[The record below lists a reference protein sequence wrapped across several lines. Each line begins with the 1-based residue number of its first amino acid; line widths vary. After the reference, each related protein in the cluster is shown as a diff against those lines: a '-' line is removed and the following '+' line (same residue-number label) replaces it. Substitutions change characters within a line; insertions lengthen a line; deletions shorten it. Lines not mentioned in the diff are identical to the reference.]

1 MPRTRT
7 LAWSQLKIG
16 VLAVAA
22 FTLATMLIFAVGGD
36 AGLFS
41 GRYHLKTRFPNA
53 GGLQSGSVVRLAGVN
68 VGAVDEVYL
77 DGAVVEV
84 VLRVRPDVQNKIT
97 ELSVAQVGSV
107 SLLGEGAVDITAS
120 TRGTPLKDWA
130 YIRSAK
136 TPGQIADVAENAT
149 QTLAQASAFIA
160 DLRAGKGTVGKLV
173 TEDELYL
180 QLNGVIRATE
190 DVIRAVKQGKG
201 PAGTLINN
209 EAAAR
214 NLERALANLD
224 QVTTNIAAGKGS
236 IGTLLNDDAF
246 AKSLSATTENLRAV
260 SAGLKNG
267 EGSAGKLLTD
277 NALYNRLDSV
287 VQRLDT
293 LVTALNKGEGTA
305 GRLLQDKQLYDNM
318 NGAVLELRS
327 LLAEIKKDPKKYLN
341 VKVSI
346 F

>member
-22 FTLATMLIFAVGGD
+22 FTLATLLIFAVGGE
-36 AGLFS
+36 AGLFT

-68 VGAVDEVYL
+68 VGAVDDVYF

-84 VLRVRPDVQNKIT
+84 VMRIRPDVANKIT
-97 ELSVAQVGSV
+97 DRSIAQVGSV

-120 TRGTPLKDWA
+120 SLGTPLSDWS

-149 QTLAQASAFIA
+149 LTLEQAAAFIA
-160 DLRAGKGTVGKLV
+160 DLRAGKGTVGKLM
-173 TEDELYL
+173 
-180 QLNGVIRATE
+180 TE
-190 DVIRAVKQGKG
+190 DVLYDQLNAVIRSADEVIRSVKQARG
-201 PAGTLINN
+201 PAGTLLNN
-209 EAAAR
+209 QAAAR

-224 QVTTNIAAGKGS
+224 QVTTAIATGKGS
-236 IGTLLNDDAF
+236 IGSLINDDTLS
-246 AKSLSATTENLRAV
+246 KSLTTTTDNLRAV
-260 SAGLKNG
+260 TAGLRNG
-267 EGSAGKLLTD
+267 EGTAGKLLVD
-277 NALYNRLDSV
+277 NGLYNRLDSV

-305 GRLLQDKQLYDNM
+305 GKLLQDKQLYDNM
-318 NGAVLELRS
+318 NGAVTELRS

>member
-16 VLAVAA
+16 ILAVAA
-22 FTLATMLIFAVGGD
+22 FTLATILIFAVGGD

-84 VLRVRPDVQNKIT
+84 VLRIRPDVQNKIT
-97 ELSVAQVGSV
+97 EHSIAQVGSV

-120 TRGTPLKDWA
+120 THGTPLQDWS

-149 QTLAQASAFIA
+149 QTLAQAAALIE
-160 DLRAGKGTVGKLV
+160 DLRAGKGTVGKIF
-173 TEDELYL
+173 TQDELYD
-180 QLNGVIRATE
+180 QLNTVVRSANEVILS
-190 DVIRAVKQGKG
+190 VKQAKG
-201 PAGTLINN
+201 PAGTLLNDQ
-209 EAAAR
+209 AAAK

-224 QVTTNIAAGKGS
+224 QVTTDISAGKGTL
-236 IGTLLNDDAF
+236 GTLLNDDTL
-246 AKSLSATTENLRAV
+246 AKSLTATTENLRTV
-260 SAGLKNG
+260 SAGLRSG
-267 EGSAGKLLTD
+267 EGTAGKLLTD

-287 VQRLDT
+287 VQRLDS

-305 GRLLQDKQLYDNM
+305 GKLLQDKQLYDNM
-318 NGAVLELRS
+318 NSAVTELRS
-327 LLAEIKKDPKKYLN
+327 LLTEIKKDPKKYLN

>member
-16 VLAVAA
+16 ILAVAA
-22 FTLATMLIFAVGGD
+22 FTLATLLIFAVGGE

-53 GGLQSGSVVRLAGVN
+53 GGLTSGSVVRLAGVN
-68 VGAVDEVYL
+68 VGAVDDVYF
-77 DGAVVEV
+77 DGSVVEV
-84 VLRVRPDVQNKIT
+84 VMRIRPDVANKIT
-97 ELSVAQVGSV
+97 DRSIAQVGSV

-120 TRGTPLKDWA
+120 SQGTPLADWA
-130 YIRSAK
+130 YIRSGK

-149 QTLAQASAFIA
+149 QTLAQAAALIE
-160 DLRAGKGTVGKLV
+160 DVRAGKGSVGKLF
-173 TEDELYL
+173 TEEELY
-180 QLNGVIRATE
+180 QQVSGVATAAQ
-190 DVIRAVKQGKG
+190 DVITAIQKGRG

-209 EAAAR
+209 REAAR

-224 QVTTNIAAGKGS
+224 QVTSGIAAGKGTL
-236 IGTLLNDDAF
+236 GTLLQDDAL
-246 AKSLSATTENLRAV
+246 ARSLTSTTENLRAV
-260 SAGLKNG
+260 TTGLRNG
-267 EGSAGKLLTD
+267 EGTAGKLLTD
-277 NALYNRLDSV
+277 NSLYTRLDSV
-287 VQRLDT
+287 VSRLDG
-293 LVTALNKGEGTA
+293 LVSALNKGEGTA

-318 NGAVLELRS
+318 NGAVNELRS

>member
-1 MPRTRT
+1 
-7 LAWSQLKIG
+7 
-16 VLAVAA
+16 VA

-36 AGLFS
+36 AGIFS

-68 VGAVDEVYL
+68 VGAVDDVLL

-84 VLRVRPDVQNKIT
+84 VMRIRPDVASMIT
-97 ELSVAQVGSV
+97 DRSIAQVGSV

-120 TRGTPLKDWA
+120 REGTPLSDWS

-149 QTLAQASAFIA
+149 QTLAQATAFIE
-160 DLRAGKGTVGKLV
+160 DLRSGKGTIGRLV
-173 TEDELYL
+173 TEDKLYV
-180 QLNGVIRATE
+180 QLNAVVKSTDEVIRS
-190 DVIRAVKQGKG
+190 IKQAKG
-201 PAGTLINN
+201 PAGTLLNN
-209 EAAAR
+209 QAAAK

-224 QVTTNIAAGKGS
+224 QVTSNLAAGKGTL
-236 IGTLLNDDAF
+236 GTLLNDDAL
-246 AKSLSATTENLRAV
+246 AKSLTSTTDNLRAV

-267 EGSAGKLLTD
+267 EGTVGKLLTD

-293 LVTALNKGEGTA
+293 VVTALNKGEGTA
-305 GRLLQDKQLYDNM
+305 GKLLQDKQLYDNM
-318 NGAVLELRS
+318 NGAVTELRG

>member
-16 VLAVAA
+16 ILAVAA
-22 FTLATMLIFAVGGD
+22 FALATMLIFAVGGD

-41 GRYHLKTRFPNA
+41 GKYHLKTRFPNA
-53 GGLQSGSVVRLAGVN
+53 AGLQSGSVVRLAGVN
-68 VGAVDEVYL
+68 VGAVDDVSL

-84 VLRVRPDVQNKIT
+84 VLRIRPDVQNKIT
-97 ELSVAQVGSV
+97 EQSVAQVGSV

-120 TRGTPLKDWA
+120 THGTPLKDWS

-149 QTLAQASAFIA
+149 ETLSQASALIA
-160 DLRAGKGTVGKLV
+160 DLRAGKGSVGKLM
-173 TEDELYL
+173 TEDELY
-180 QLNGVIRATE
+180 QQVSAVVRSTDDVVRA
-190 DVIRAVKQGKG
+190 INHGKG

-209 EAAAR
+209 QASAR
-214 NLERALANLD
+214 NIERALANLD
-224 QVTTNIAAGKGS
+224 QVTSNIAAGKGS
-236 IGTLLNDDAF
+236 LGALLNDDAL
-246 AKSLSATTENLRAV
+246 AKSLNATTENLRAV

-267 EGSAGKLLTD
+267 EGTAGKLLTD
-277 NALYNRLDSV
+277 NGLYNRLDSV

-293 LVTALNKGEGTA
+293 LVTTLNKGEGTA

>member
-16 VLAVAA
+16 ILAVAA
-22 FTLATMLIFAVGGD
+22 FSLATMLIFAVGGD

-41 GRYHLKTRFPNA
+41 GNYHLKTRFPNA
-53 GGLQSGSVVRLAGVN
+53 GGLASGSVVRLAGVN
-68 VGAVDEVYL
+68 VGAVDDLYF

-84 VLRVRPDVQNKIT
+84 VLRVNPDVANKIT
-97 ELSVAQVGSV
+97 DQSIAQIGSV
-107 SLLGEGAVDITAS
+107 SLLGEGAVDISAS
-120 TRGTPLKDWA
+120 SHGTPLADWA
-130 YIRSAK
+130 YIRSGR

-149 QTLAQASAFIA
+149 QTLAAASALID
-160 DLRAGKGTVGKLV
+160 DLRAGKGTVGKLF

-180 QLNGVIRATE
+180 QLSGVVKATE
-190 DVIRAVKQGKG
+190 DVITAVKQGKG

-209 EAAAR
+209 QAAAR
-214 NLERALANLD
+214 NIERALANLD
-224 QVTTNIAAGKGS
+224 TVTTNIAAGKGTL
-236 IGTLLNDDAF
+236 GTLLNDDAL
-246 AKSLSATTENLRAV
+246 ARSLTTTTDNLRDV

-267 EGSAGKLLTD
+267 QGTAGKLLSD
-277 NALYNRLDSV
+277 DGLYNRLDSV

-293 LVTALNKGEGTA
+293 VVSTLNKGEGTA
-305 GRLLQDKQLYDNM
+305 GKLLQDKELYDNM
-318 NGAVLELRS
+318 NGAVSELRG
-327 LLAEIKKDPKKYLN
+327 LLAEVRKDPKKYLN

>member
-16 VLAVAA
+16 ILAVAA
-22 FTLATMLIFAVGGD
+22 FALATMLIFAVGGD
-36 AGLFS
+36 AGLFT
-41 GRYHLKTRFPNA
+41 GKYHLKTRFPNA

-68 VGAVDEVYL
+68 VGAVDDVYL

-84 VLRVRPDVQNKIT
+84 VLRIRPDVQNKIT
-97 ELSVAQVGSV
+97 DRSIAQVGSV

-120 TRGTPLKDWA
+120 TDGTPLKDWS
-130 YIRSAK
+130 YIRSGR

-149 QTLAQASAFIA
+149 QTLAQATALIE
-160 DLRAGKGTVGKLV
+160 DLRAGKGTIGKIF
-173 TEDELYL
+173 TQDELYD
-180 QLNGVIRATE
+180 QMNAVVKSAN
-190 DVIRAVKQGKG
+190 DVILSVKRAKG
-201 PAGTLINN
+201 PAGTLLNDR
-209 EAAAR
+209 AAAQ

-236 IGTLLNDDAF
+236 IGTLLNDDAL
-246 AKSLSATTENLRAV
+246 AKSLTSTTDNLRAV
-260 SAGLKNG
+260 SAGLRNG
-267 EGSAGKLLTD
+267 EGTAGKLLND

-287 VQRLDT
+287 VTRLDG

-305 GRLLQDKQLYDNM
+305 GKLLQDKQLYDNM
-318 NGAVLELRS
+318 NGAVSELRA

>member
-1 MPRTRT
+1 
-7 LAWSQLKIG
+7 
-16 VLAVAA
+16 
-22 FTLATMLIFAVGGD
+22 MLIFAVGGD
-36 AGLFS
+36 AGLFT
-41 GRYHLKTRFPNA
+41 GKYHLKTRFPNA

-68 VGAVDEVYL
+68 VGAVDDVYL

-84 VLRVRPDVQNKIT
+84 VLRIRPDVQNKIT
-97 ELSVAQVGSV
+97 DRSIAQVGSV

-120 TRGTPLKDWA
+120 TDGTPLKDWS
-130 YIRSAK
+130 YIRSGR

-149 QTLAQASAFIA
+149 QTLAQATALIE
-160 DLRAGKGTVGKLV
+160 DLRAGKGTIGKIF
-173 TEDELYL
+173 TQDEL
-180 QLNGVIRATE
+180 NDR
-190 DVIRAVKQGKG
+190 
-201 PAGTLINN
+201 
-209 EAAAR
+209 AAAQ

-236 IGTLLNDDAF
+236 IGTLLNDDAL
-246 AKSLSATTENLRAV
+246 AKSLTTTTDNLRAV
-260 SAGLKNG
+260 SAGLRNG
-267 EGSAGKLLTD
+267 EGTAGKLLND

-287 VQRLDT
+287 VTRLDG

-305 GRLLQDKQLYDNM
+305 GKLLQDKQLYDNM
-318 NGAVLELRS
+318 NGAVSELRA

>member
-16 VLAVAA
+16 ILAVAA
-22 FTLATMLIFAVGGD
+22 FALATMLIFAVGGD

-68 VGAVDEVYL
+68 VGAVDDVYL

-84 VLRVRPDVQNKIT
+84 VMRINPDVANRIT
-97 ELSVAQVGSV
+97 ERSVAQVGSV

-120 TRGTPLKDWA
+120 TAGTPLEDWA
-130 YIRSAK
+130 YIRAIK

-149 QTLAQASAFIA
+149 QTLGQAAALIE
-160 DLRAGKGTVGKLV
+160 DLRAGKGTVGKLF
-173 TEDELYL
+173 TDDELYD
-180 QLNGVIRATE
+180 QLNAVVKSTE
-190 DVIRAVKQGKG
+190 DVILSIQRAKG
-201 PAGTLINN
+201 PAGTLLNN
-209 EAAAR
+209 QAAAK

-224 QVTTNIAAGKGS
+224 TVTSNLAAGKGS
-236 IGTLLNDDAF
+236 LGTLLNDDAL
-246 AKSLSATTENLRAV
+246 ARSLTTTTDNLRAV
-260 SAGLKNG
+260 TTGLRNG
-267 EGSAGKLLTD
+267 DGTAGKLLTD
-277 NALYNRLDSV
+277 NGLYNRLDSV
-287 VQRLDT
+287 VQRMDT
-293 LVTALNKGEGTA
+293 LVTTLNSGKGTA
-305 GRLLQDKQLYDNM
+305 GQLLQDKQLYDNM
-318 NGAVLELRS
+318 NGAVAELRG

>member
-16 VLAVAA
+16 ILAVAA

-36 AGLFS
+36 AGLFT

-53 GGLQSGSVVRLAGVN
+53 AGLQSGSIVRLAGVN
-68 VGAVDEVYL
+68 VGAVDDVYL

-84 VLRVRPDVQNKIT
+84 VLRIRPDVQNKIT
-97 ELSVAQVGSV
+97 EHSIAQVGSV

-120 TRGTPLKDWA
+120 TSGTPLKDWA
-130 YIRSAK
+130 YIRSGR

-149 QTLAQASAFIA
+149 QTLAQATALIE
-160 DLRAGKGTVGKLV
+160 DLRAGKGTVGKIV
-173 TEDELYL
+173 TQDDLYNDL
-180 QLNGVIRATE
+180 SAVVRSAN
-190 DVIRAVKQGKG
+190 DVILSIKRAKG
-201 PAGTLINN
+201 PAGTLLNDQ
-209 EAAAR
+209 AAAK

-236 IGTLLNDDAF
+236 LGTLLKDDAL
-246 AKSLSATTENLRAV
+246 AKSLTATTDNLRSV
-260 SAGLKNG
+260 TAGLRSG
-267 EGSAGKLLTD
+267 EGTAGKLLTD

-305 GRLLQDKQLYDNM
+305 GRLLQDKQLYENM
-318 NGAVLELRS
+318 NGAVTDLRR
-327 LLAEIKKDPKKYLN
+327 LLAEIQKDPKKYLN

>member
-16 VLAVAA
+16 ILAVAA
-22 FTLATMLIFAVGGD
+22 FVLATMLIFAVGGD

-68 VGAVDEVYL
+68 VGAVDDVYL

-84 VLRVRPDVQNKIT
+84 VMRINPDVANRIT
-97 ELSVAQVGSV
+97 ERSVAQVGSV

-120 TRGTPLKDWA
+120 TAGTPLEDWS
-130 YIRSAK
+130 YIRAIK

-149 QTLAQASAFIA
+149 ATLGQAAALIE
-160 DLRAGKGTVGKLV
+160 DLRAGKGTVGKLF
-173 TEDELYL
+173 TQDELYD
-180 QLNGVIRATE
+180 QLSAMVKSTE
-190 DVIRAVKQGKG
+190 DVILSIQQAKG
-201 PAGTLINN
+201 PAGTLLNN
-209 EAAAR
+209 QAAAK

-224 QVTTNIAAGKGS
+224 TVTSNIA
-236 IGTLLNDDAF
+236 
-246 AKSLSATTENLRAV
+246 
-260 SAGLKNG
+260 
-267 EGSAGKLLTD
+267 AGKLLTD
-277 NALYNRLDSV
+277 NGLYNRLDSV
-287 VQRLDT
+287 VQRMDT
-293 LVTALNKGEGTA
+293 LVTTLNSGQGTA
-305 GRLLQDKQLYDNM
+305 GQLLQDKQLYDNM
-318 NGAVLELRS
+318 NGAVAELRG

>member
-16 VLAVAA
+16 ILAVVA
-22 FTLATMLIFAVGGD
+22 FALATMIIFAVGGD
-36 AGLFS
+36 AGIFS

-68 VGAVDEVYL
+68 VGAVGDVSL

-84 VLRVRPDVQNKIT
+84 VMRIRPDVASMIT
-97 ELSVAQVGSV
+97 DRSIAQVGSV

-120 TRGTPLKDWA
+120 SEGTPLADWA

-149 QTLAQASAFIA
+149 QTLAQATAFIQ
-160 DLRAGKGTVGKLV
+160 DLRSGKGTVGRLV
-173 TEDELYL
+173 TEDQLYV
-180 QLNGVIRATE
+180 QLNAVVKSTDEVIRS
-190 DVIRAVKQGKG
+190 IRQAKG
-201 PAGTLINN
+201 PAGTLLNN
-209 EAAAR
+209 QAAAK

-224 QVTTNIAAGKGS
+224 QVTSDLAAGKGTL
-236 IGTLLNDDAF
+236 GTLLNDDAL
-246 AKSLSATTENLRAV
+246 AKSLTSTTDNLRAV
-260 SAGLKNG
+260 TAGLKNG
-267 EGSAGKLLTD
+267 EGTAGKLLTD
-277 NALYNRLDSV
+277 NGLYNRLDSV

-305 GRLLQDKQLYDNM
+305 GKLLQDKQLYDNM
-318 NGAVLELRS
+318 NGAVTELRG

>member
-16 VLAVAA
+16 ILAVAA

-53 GGLQSGSVVRLAGVN
+53 GGLASGSVVRLAGVN
-68 VGAVDEVYL
+68 VGAVDDLYF

-84 VLRVRPDVQNKIT
+84 VLRVNPDVASKIT
-97 ELSVAQVGSV
+97 DRSIAQIGSV

-120 TRGTPLKDWA
+120 LEGTPLADWS
-130 YIRSAK
+130 YIRSGK

-149 QTLAQASAFIA
+149 QTLAAASALID
-160 DLRAGKGTVGKLV
+160 DLRAGKGTVGKLFA
-173 TEDELYL
+173 EDELYQ
-180 QLNGVIRATE
+180 QLSGVVKATE
-190 DVIRAVKQGKG
+190 DVIAAVKQGKG

-209 EAAAR
+209 QAAAR

-224 QVTTNIAAGKGS
+224 TVTSNIAAGKGTL
-236 IGTLLNDDAF
+236 GTLLNDDAL
-246 AKSLSATTENLRAV
+246 ARSLTTTTDNLRDV

-267 EGSAGKLLTD
+267 QGTAGKLLSD
-277 NALYNRLDSV
+277 DALYNRLDSV

-293 LVTALNKGEGTA
+293 LVSTVNKGEGTA
-305 GRLLQDKQLYDNM
+305 GKLLQDKELYDNM
-318 NGAVLELRS
+318 NGAVSELRG
-327 LLAEIKKDPKKYLN
+327 LLAEVRKDPKKYLN

>member
-16 VLAVAA
+16 ILAVAA
-22 FTLATMLIFAVGGD
+22 FALATMLIFAVGGD

-41 GRYHLKTRFPNA
+41 GKYHLKTRFPNA

-68 VGAVDEVYL
+68 VGAVDDVYL

-84 VLRVRPDVQNKIT
+84 VLRIRPDVQNKIT
-97 ELSVAQVGSV
+97 DRSIAQVGSV

-120 TRGTPLKDWA
+120 THGTPLADWS
-130 YIRSAK
+130 YIRSGK

-149 QTLAQASAFIA
+149 QTLAQATALIE
-160 DLRAGKGTVGKLV
+160 DLRAGKGTIGKIF
-173 TEDELYL
+173 TQDELYD
-180 QLNGVIRATE
+180 QMNAVVRSAN
-190 DVIRAVKQGKG
+190 DVILSVKQAKG
-201 PAGTLINN
+201 PAGTLLNDR
-209 EAAAR
+209 AAAQ

-224 QVTTNIAAGKGS
+224 QVTTNIAAGKGTL
-236 IGTLLNDDAF
+236 GTLLNDDAL
-246 AKSLSATTENLRAV
+246 ARSLTTTTENLRSV
-260 SAGLKNG
+260 TAGLKNG
-267 EGSAGKLLTD
+267 EGTAGKLLTD

-287 VQRLDT
+287 IQRLDT
-293 LVTALNKGEGTA
+293 LVTSLNKGEGTA
-305 GRLLQDKQLYDNM
+305 GKLLQDKQLYDNM
-318 NGAVLELRS
+318 NGAVTELRS

>member
-16 VLAVAA
+16 ILAVAA

-68 VGAVDEVYL
+68 VGAVDDVYL

-97 ELSVAQVGSV
+97 EHSIAQVGSV

-120 TRGTPLKDWA
+120 THGTPLKDWS
-130 YIRSAK
+130 YIRSGK

-149 QTLAQASAFIA
+149 QTLSQASALIA
-160 DLRAGKGTVGKLV
+160 ELRAGKGTVGKLV
-173 TEDELYL
+173 TEDDLYV
-180 QLNGVIRATE
+180 QLNGVAKATE
-190 DVIRAVKQGKG
+190 EVIRAIKQGKG

-224 QVTTNIAAGKGS
+224 QVTGNIAAGKGS
-236 IGTLLNDDAF
+236 IGTLINDDAL
-246 AKSLSATTENLRAV
+246 AKSLSATTDNLRAV

-267 EGSAGKLLTD
+267 DGTAGKLLTD
-277 NALYNRLDSV
+277 NGLYNRLDSV

-293 LVTALNKGEGTA
+293 LVATLNKGEGTA

-341 VKVSI
+341 VKVTI

>member
-16 VLAVAA
+16 ILAVAA

-36 AGLFS
+36 AGLFT
-41 GRYHLKTRFPNA
+41 GKYHLKTRFPNA
-53 GGLQSGSVVRLAGVN
+53 GGLASGSIVRLAGVN
-68 VGAVDEVYL
+68 VGAVDEVYF

-84 VLRVRPDVQNKIT
+84 VLRVKPEVSNKIT
-97 ELSVAQVGSV
+97 DRSIAQIGSV

-120 TRGTPLKDWA
+120 SEGTPLKDWA
-130 YIRSAK
+130 YVRSAK
-136 TPGQIADVAENAT
+136 TPGQIAEVAESAT
-149 QTLAQASAFIA
+149 QTLSQAAALIE
-160 DLRAGKGTVGKLV
+160 DMRAGKGTVGKLI
-173 TEDELYL
+173 TQDELYL
-180 QLNGVIRATE
+180 QVNGVVRATE
-190 DVIRAVKQGKG
+190 GVINAIRHGRG

-209 EAAAR
+209 QQAAR

-224 QVTTNIAAGKGS
+224 QVTSNVAAGKGS
-236 IGTLLNDDAF
+236 IGTLLNDDAL
-246 AKSLSATTENLRAV
+246 AKSLTTTTDNLRAL
-260 SAGLKNG
+260 SAGLRNG
-267 EGSAGKLLTD
+267 EGTAGKLLND

-287 VQRLDT
+287 VTRLDA

-305 GRLLQDKQLYDNM
+305 GKLLQDKQLYDNM
-318 NGAVLELRS
+318 NGAVLELRG

>member
-22 FTLATMLIFAVGGD
+22 FTLATMIIFAVGGD

-77 DGAVVEV
+77 DGTVVEV

-97 ELSVAQVGSV
+97 EHSVAQVGSV

-120 TRGTPLKDWA
+120 TQGTPLKDWA

-160 DLRAGKGTVGKLV
+160 DLGAGKGTVGKLV

-180 QLNGVIRATE
+180 QLSGVVKATE

-246 AKSLSATTENLRAV
+246 AKSLSATTDNLRAV

-318 NGAVLELRS
+318 NGAVLELRG